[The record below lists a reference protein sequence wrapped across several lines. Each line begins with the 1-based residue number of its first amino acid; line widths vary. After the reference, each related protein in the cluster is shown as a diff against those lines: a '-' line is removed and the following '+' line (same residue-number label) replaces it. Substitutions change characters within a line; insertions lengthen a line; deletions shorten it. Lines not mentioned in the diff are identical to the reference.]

1 MTVINIINKV
11 DSLEPNQYTKSNKLA
26 WLNRLD
32 GQIFQEL
39 ILTHVHEPDA
49 SFTPYTEDSDVL
61 LVPFPYDED
70 VYLNYLKAM
79 IAENNHEIA
88 KYNASMMLYNS
99 AYQRYA
105 GWYNRNVLPVNTM
118 PHGRHNRLHF

>member
-1 MTVINIINKV
+1 MTVNDIISKV
-11 DSLEPNQYTKSNKLA
+11 DSLEPNQYTTNDKLA
-26 WLNRLD
+26 WLNQLD

-39 ILTHVHEPDA
+39 ILTHVHEEDA
-49 SFTPYTEDSDVL
+49 EYTPHTATDDSL
-61 LVPFPYDED
+61 LVPFPYGEE
-70 VYLNYLKAM
+70 VYVNYLKAM
-79 IAENNHEIA
+79 IAEANHEIV
-88 KYNASMMLYNS
+88 KYNASMMLYNA